1 MLRRAGAENDPIIL
15 DAINLF
21 NGTVVSCSQQPF
33 TRAEPDPEIETSPD
47 EVQAE
52 LNL

>member
-1 MLRRAGAENDPIIL
+1 LRRAGAENDPIIL

-21 NGTVVSCSQQPF
+21 NATVVGYSEKPLTQ
-33 TRAEPDPEIETSPD
+33 T
-47 EVQAE
+47 E

>member
-1 MLRRAGAENDPIIL
+1 MNPIIL
-15 DAINLF
+15 KAIRLF
-21 NGTVVSCSQQPF
+21 KATVVSRSQKPF
-33 TRAEPDPEIETSPD
+33 TRAEPDPEIETSPH